1 MAVDLGKQPT
11 VDADQKAIQQI
22 NFTRN
27 LTLNPVAN
35 TTVFFIIEEAQE
47 TILNFFTRSC
57 EKIVNVLHNLFCFDN
72 ANIKLLNRTL

>member
-22 NFTRN
+22 NFNRN

-47 TILNFFTRSC
+47 SILNFLQGAV
-57 EKIVNVLHNLFCFDN
+57 K
-72 ANIKLLNRTL
+72 KL

>member
-47 TILNFFTRSC
+47 TILNFLQGAV
-57 EKIVNVLHNLFCFDN
+57 KVLWMCSTIYFAL
-72 ANIKLLNRTL
+72 IMQI

>member
-11 VDADQKAIQQI
+11 VDADQKAIQQM

-47 TILNFFTRSC
+47 TILNFLQGAV
-57 EKIVNVLHNLFCFDN
+57 KVLWMCSTIYFAL
-72 ANIKLLNRTL
+72 IMQI

>member
-1 MAVDLGKQPT
+1 MMAVDLGKQPT
-11 VDADQKAIQQI
+11 VDADQKAIQQM

-47 TILNFFTRSC
+47 TILNFLQGAV
-57 EKIVNVLHNLFCFDN
+57 KVL
-72 ANIKLLNRTL
+72 

>member
-11 VDADQKAIQQI
+11 VDVDQKAIQQI

-47 TILNFFTRSC
+47 TILNFLQGAV
-57 EKIVNVLHNLFCFDN
+57 KVLWMCSTIYFAL
-72 ANIKLLNRTL
+72 IMQI

>member
-1 MAVDLGKQPT
+1 MAVDLGKQKT

-22 NFTRN
+22 NFIRN

-47 TILNFFTRSC
+47 TILNFLQGAV
-57 EKIVNVLHNLFCFDN
+57 KVLYVFHNLFSFDD

>member
-11 VDADQKAIQQI
+11 VDADQKAIQQM

-47 TILNFFTRSC
+47 TILNFLQGAVKVLWMCSTIYFTL
-57 EKIVNVLHNLFCFDN
+57 IMQ
-72 ANIKLLNRTL
+72 I

>member
-1 MAVDLGKQPT
+1 MAADLGKQPT

-47 TILNFFTRSC
+47 TILNFLQGAV
-57 EKIVNVLHNLFCFDN
+57 KVLWMCSTIYFAL
-72 ANIKLLNRTL
+72 IMQI

>member
-11 VDADQKAIQQI
+11 VDADQKAIQQL

-47 TILNFFTRSC
+47 TILNFLQGAV
-57 EKIVNVLHNLFCFDN
+57 KVLWMCSTIYFAL
-72 ANIKLLNRTL
+72 IMQV

>member
-1 MAVDLGKQPT
+1 MMAVDLGKQPT

-47 TILNFFTRSC
+47 TILNFLQGAV
-57 EKIVNVLHNLFCFDN
+57 KVL
-72 ANIKLLNRTL
+72 

>member
-1 MAVDLGKQPT
+1 MMAVDLGKQPT
-11 VDADQKAIQQI
+11 VDADQKAIQQM

-47 TILNFFTRSC
+47 TILNFLQ
-57 EKIVNVLHNLFCFDN
+57 EAVKVL
-72 ANIKLLNRTL
+72 

>member
-1 MAVDLGKQPT
+1 MMAVDLGKQPT
-11 VDADQKAIQQI
+11 VDADQKAIQQL

-47 TILNFFTRSC
+47 TILNFLQGAV
-57 EKIVNVLHNLFCFDN
+57 KVL
-72 ANIKLLNRTL
+72 

>member
-11 VDADQKAIQQI
+11 VDADQKAIQQM

-47 TILNFFTRSC
+47 TILNFLQGAV
-57 EKIVNVLHNLFCFDN
+57 KVL
-72 ANIKLLNRTL
+72 

>member
-11 VDADQKAIQQI
+11 VDADQKAIQQM

-47 TILNFFTRSC
+47 TILNFLQGAV
-57 EKIVNVLHNLFCFDN
+57 KVLWMCSTIYFAL
-72 ANIKLLNRTL
+72 IMQV

>member
-35 TTVFFIIEEAQE
+35 TTVFFITEEAQE
-47 TILNFFTRSC
+47 SILNFLQGAV
-57 EKIVNVLHNLFCFDN
+57 K
-72 ANIKLLNRTL
+72 KLWMCSTIYFALIMQI

>member
-47 TILNFFTRSC
+47 TILNFLQGAV
-57 EKIVNVLHNLFCFDN
+57 KVL
-72 ANIKLLNRTL
+72 

>member
-47 TILNFFTRSC
+47 TILNFLQGAV
-57 EKIVNVLHNLFCFDN
+57 K
-72 ANIKLLNRTL
+72 KL